1 MKRIMV
7 FIDGN
12 NFESAVT
19 NLFSGNYQRIDYGK
33 LAHYIADIRNGH
45 LQRLYYYTAMSS
57 HDKSK
62 AAATKKFIDTLN
74 KHVPYCIAKAGYLK
88 YVGQDGS
95 GKDIYIEKGTDV
107 NIAVDLVSLA
117 YHHAYDEAILLS
129 ADTDYEPAIRVVQ
142 QLGKNVVAC
151 LVDQQ
156 KAGYLKD
163 LCDDHFFLKKED
175 FEHVQR

>member
-1 MKRIMV
+1 MV

-19 NLFSGNYQRIDYGK
+19 SLFNGAQQRIDYGK
-33 LAHYIADIRNGH
+33 LANYIANIRNGQ

-57 HDKSK
+57 HDKTK

-74 KHVPYCIAKAGYLK
+74 KHVPYCVAKAGYLK
-88 YVGQDGS
+88 HMGQDAN

-117 YHHAYDEAILLS
+117 YNNAYDEAVLLS
-129 ADTDYEPAIRVVQ
+129 ADTDYEPAIRVVR
-142 QLGKNVVAC
+142 QLGKNIVAGI
-151 LVDQQ
+151 VDQQ

-163 LCDDHFFLKKED
+163 LCDDHFVLKQSD
-175 FEHVQR
+175 FSQVQR